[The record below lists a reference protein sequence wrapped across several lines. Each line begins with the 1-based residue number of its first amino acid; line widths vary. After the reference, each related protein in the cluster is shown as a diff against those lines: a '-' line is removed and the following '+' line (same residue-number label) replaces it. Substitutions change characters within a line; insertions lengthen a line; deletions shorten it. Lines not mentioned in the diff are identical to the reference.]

1 MSHDKG
7 ISKMHL
13 PERDTL
19 EDDSYLKKIKLSP
32 ELRSTILEIINGSEA
47 RQYISEDAKSELVDR
62 LNKW

>member
-1 MSHDKG
+1 
-7 ISKMHL
+7 MHL